1 MVESVFET
9 GPRGLVLA
17 SPPQTLSYLEVAAW
31 AVVGLCV
38 LVLLL
43 VVLVG
48 IYEFIQKA
56 FREGHSWAAWVS
68 CNRLSIFLLVVAAA
82 TVARLLRDPSPFLSQ
97 GVSKPAVARWQL
109 WVLAAGC
116 LLLAWLFRVSVGSA
130 ASAGRE
136 AEPPAGKD
144 RETD

>member
-1 MVESVFET
+1 MIGCVVGT
-9 GPRGLVLA
+9 GSRELLLPGTPWSATFLEIAFWGVVGVGGLVL
-17 SPPQTLSYLEVAAW
+17 
-31 AVVGLCV
+31 
-38 LVLLL
+38 LVLL
-43 VVLVG
+43 VEAV
-48 IYEFIQKA
+48 EFVQKA

-68 CNRLSIFLLVVAAA
+68 WNRLSIFLLVVATA

-116 LLLAWLFRVSVGSA
+116 LLLAWLLRVNVGSA

-136 AEPPAGKD
+136 AEPSAGKD
-144 RETD
+144 READ

>member
-56 FREGHSWAAWVS
+56 FREGHS
-68 CNRLSIFLLVVAAA
+68 
-82 TVARLLRDPSPFLSQ
+82 
-97 GVSKPAVARWQL
+97 
-109 WVLAAGC
+109 
-116 LLLAWLFRVSVGSA
+116 
-130 ASAGRE
+130 
-136 AEPPAGKD
+136 
-144 RETD
+144 

>member
-1 MVESVFET
+1 MIDGVFET

-17 SPPQTLSYLEVAAW
+17 SPPQTPSYLEVAAW

-48 IYEFIQKA
+48 IYEFVQKA

-68 CNRLSIFLLVVAAA
+68 WNRLSIFLLVVATA

-116 LLLAWLFRVSVGSA
+116 LLLAWLLRVKVGSA

-136 AEPPAGKD
+136 AEPSDEKERSA
-144 RETD
+144 E